1 MHNIIFLLPSL
12 ARAGAETQVMDI
24 VGRIRSDILHSDV
37 AIYHKN
43 IDQLFKISTRSK
55 IYFLFRTKKFDFI
68 PLFFLASILN
78 RSSIDAIHCTG
89 ESSMLFAFLARFISK
104 NKPKII
110 LTLHTTNH
118 LTIKEKIICHVIYR
132 FFFKYCY
139 KIVFVCLNQRNTWVN
154 KFTTM
159 ICNSEII
166 YNGVDVLHFNPF
178 NYIDAAKLLR
188 KELCLSDEVT
198 VFACIAAFRPE
209 KGHELLVEAFSKI
222 GGNSVLLLAGV
233 GEAQLKIQKLVK
245 GKGLE
250 HRVLFLGLLQDVRP
264 LLALSDVTI
273 LASIAV
279 ETFSL
284 AMLESMSMETPVIAT
299 DIGGANEA
307 VLHEK
312 TGWLVAPGDI
322 QGLVRIMMAIDKD
335 RNCCRR
341 FGKNARKHVVENFS
355 IENMIYK
362 TEEMLINVCSS
373 V

>member
-1 MHNIIFLLPSL
+1 MHNIMFLLPSL

-24 VGRIRSDILHSDV
+24 VSRISGDIIHSDV

-43 IDQLFKISTRSK
+43 IDQLFRVATKSK
-55 IYFLFRTKKFDFI
+55 IYFLFRKKKFDFL
-68 PLFFLASILN
+68 PLLFLASILN
-78 RSSIDAIHCTG
+78 RSSVDAIHCTG

-110 LTLHTTNH
+110 LTLHTTDH
-118 LTIKEKIICHVIYR
+118 LTIKEKIICHLLYR
-132 FFFKYCY
+132 IFFKYCH
-139 KIVFVCLNQRNTWVN
+139 KIIFVCSNQRNKWVHRF
-154 KFTTM
+154 KTM

-166 YNGVDVLHFNPF
+166 YNGVDVLHYNPF
-178 NYIDAAKLLR
+178 NYVDAAKLLR
-188 KELCLSDEVT
+188 KDLCLSDEVT

-273 LASIAV
+273 LSSIAV

-307 VLHEK
+307 VLHGK

-322 QGLVRIMMAIDKD
+322 QGLVRIMMEIDKD
-335 RNCCRR
+335 RNCCRKL
-341 FGKNARKHVVENFS
+341 GKNARKYVVENFS
-355 IENMIYK
+355 MENMVYK
-362 TEEMLINVCSS
+362 TEDMLINVCSN